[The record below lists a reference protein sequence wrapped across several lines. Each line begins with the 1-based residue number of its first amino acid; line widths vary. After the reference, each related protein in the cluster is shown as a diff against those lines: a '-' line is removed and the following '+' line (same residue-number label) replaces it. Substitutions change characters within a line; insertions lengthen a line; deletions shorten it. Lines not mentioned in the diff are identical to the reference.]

1 MDALG
6 PRAEEGR
13 GKTAISPGEPSSG
26 LSRGF
31 PNGETHPGSYR
42 DTRLWREV
50 SGRTETSNY
59 PEEKKST
66 EIPLVVANE
75 RGRAQTWQAEW
86 TEVLCLLGVVTLVSS
101 RLSGEQEVK
110 NPIPS

>member
-13 GKTAISPGEPSSG
+13 GKTAISPGELSSE

-42 DTRLWREV
+42 DTPILIGGV
-50 SGRTETSNY
+50 SRRTETSKY
-59 PEEKKST
+59 PEENKST

-75 RGRAQTWQAEW
+75 RGRAQTRRA
-86 TEVLCLLGVVTLVSS
+86 
-101 RLSGEQEVK
+101 
-110 NPIPS
+110 